1 MTRIV
6 LALLMGAVI
15 AIVGISAPGFLGF
28 PIQGWFPSSF
38 VTHTIMLATSLLIMW
53 YLSRGE
59 LSSYG
64 FKRGSFRMTPTILLW
79 GIPTSVLSVLQFVA
93 SRSGAPTQEIL
104 NLTRGQTILFIWIY
118 ASTCEEIF
126 VRGLLQGYLAPLER
140 HKITLVGK
148 QISAPVPLC
157 AIFFG
162 AMHVVLWPRIGPQ
175 AIVPMILAT
184 GLGLVAGYYREKTG
198 SLLPA
203 IFVHAL
209 FNVGGSLPGWVL
221 TSLTE

>member
-1 MTRIV
+1 
-6 LALLMGAVI
+6 
-15 AIVGISAPGFLGF
+15 
-28 PIQGWFPSSF
+28 
-38 VTHTIMLATSLLIMW
+38 
-53 YLSRGE
+53 
-59 LSSYG
+59 
-64 FKRGSFRMTPTILLW
+64 MTPTILLW